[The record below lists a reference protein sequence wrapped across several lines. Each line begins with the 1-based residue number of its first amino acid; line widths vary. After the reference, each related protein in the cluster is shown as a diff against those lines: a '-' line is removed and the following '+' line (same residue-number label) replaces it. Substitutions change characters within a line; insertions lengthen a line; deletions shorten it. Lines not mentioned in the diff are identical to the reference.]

1 MHERVYKMVMELG
14 TDDVKEQY
22 RPILAELMIEVDDII
37 DK

>member
-1 MHERVYKMVMELG
+1 MELG

>member
-22 RPILAELMIEVDDII
+22 RPILAELMVEVDDII